1 MADFIAKGILRI
13 RGRNI
18 DSRSGAD
25 KSTLIQ
31 KSIRPDSIVA
41 YSYSTA
47 SARRLVQQNRP
58 YADRPTFRVNVPHW
72 GAG

>member
-1 MADFIAKGILRI
+1 MADFVAKGILRI

-18 DSRSGAD
+18 DSRSGTN

-31 KSIRPDSIVA
+31 RSIRPDSIVA

-47 SARRLVQQNRP
+47 SAQRLLQQNRP
-58 YADRPTFRVNVPHW
+58 YGTDQHSA
-72 GAG
+72 